1 MSHRRSAVISRL
13 AFASLAMGALAA
25 CSGLVAHRGT
35 SFHDTVARRDFLTG
49 AAGHSAVLVQT
60 ANSPFQEGDRE
71 TAAVTA
77 RLSEG
82 KGFGINVKYT
92 DDPTE
97 AAQPHFRI
105 VYVFDTTFTTTAY
118 DVCSTDPKRVKLG
131 SNGDKLSVQ
140 AVFCAR
146 EEPIAEARVS
156 APTPSG
162 GLADPAYE
170 TIVAA
175 AIEELFPI
183 DQFDRD
189 KEGVFRVN

>member
-1 MSHRRSAVISRL
+1 MSHRRSTLLSRL
-13 AFASLAMGALAA
+13 AFTSLAMGALAA
-25 CSGLVAHRGT
+25 CSGVVAHRGIAY
-35 SFHDTVARRDFLTG
+35 HDTEARRDFLTG
-49 AAGHSAVLVQT
+49 AAGHSAVLVQA

-92 DDPTE
+92 DDPVE

-118 DVCSTDPKRVKLG
+118 DICSADAKRVKLRGDG
-131 SNGDKLSVQ
+131 SKLNVQ

-156 APTPSG
+156 APIPSG

-170 TIVAA
+170 TIVGA
-175 AIEELFPI
+175 AIEELFPA
-183 DQFDRD
+183 DDFDRD
-189 KEGVFRVN
+189 KEGVFRIQ